1 MISHN
6 AVIFYDKWLYKKFCH
21 KGWMLKSCANSD
33 DFKNVYDDRWYK
45 TDLLL
50 VDDLKHRNTTV

>member
-1 MISHN
+1 MS
-6 AVIFYDKWLYKKFCH
+6 
-21 KGWMLKSCANSD
+21 KSCANSD